1 MAKIIKM
8 KDLLLKEWNDTS
20 FIDLP
25 RRWSN
30 TKGLTEFEKQG
41 GIDNLKEGKMKI
53 GSGEFANLYKIKED
67 MKEGKFDPKNPQI
80 HLIGLGVYNLKTLEK
95 VIKRDLINSAKDL
108 GYESGAK
115 NLVYHLYGR
124 HKPLQSKIR
133 GLWEVYQQM
142 NSPQYKRAVT
152 MYKKR

>member
-1 MAKIIKM
+1 M
-8 KDLLLKEWNDTS
+8 KDLLDENHIELGKIYTDKDRPPFQVNEYGAKSSDLVGTS
-20 FIDLP
+20 
-25 RRWSN
+25 
-30 TKGLTEFEKQG
+30 KKQFG
-41 GIDNLKEGKMKI
+41 TIYKM
-53 GSGEFANLYKIKED
+53 KED
-67 MKEGKFDPKNPQI
+67 MKEGKFDPKNPQV

-95 VIKRDLINSAKDL
+95 VIKRDLTNAAKDL
-108 GYESGAK
+108 GGELGAK

-124 HKPLQSKIR
+124 HKPLKSKIN

>member
-1 MAKIIKM
+1 MKLMDLISESKMAIG
-8 KDLLLKEWNDTS
+8 
-20 FIDLP
+20 
-25 RRWSN
+25 
-30 TKGLTEFEKQG
+30 KGKY
-41 GIDNLKEGKMKI
+41 
-53 GSGEFANLYKIKED
+53 ANLYKVKED
-67 MKEGKFDPKNPQI
+67 IKDGKFDPKNPQV

-95 VIKRDLINSAKDL
+95 VIKRDLTNAAKDL
-108 GYESGAK
+108 GGELGAK

-124 HKPLQSKIR
+124 HKPLKSKIN